1 MIAKYSRLRI
11 DIILDKPNELGLVL
25 IFLSLQLS
33 LLIDRVLNLLFR
45 CVLLANFVVQDAN

>member
-25 IFLSLQLS
+25 IFLSLQLR

-45 CVLLANFVVQDAN
+45 CVLLANLVVQDAN